1 MTKHF
6 ATNQLFPL
14 LKYMMNRSQHV
25 LFRIIPFIS
34 PRSYIIPWAYWLSG
48 WYYDLGL
55 IKGMRNIDYYM
66 AFFISYPLSARGH
79 DIWTREFKKIEHFK
93 FSFNFNVVFCKVFIF
108 KYLFAISLE
117 KGVQILQFC
126 IFEMCIN
133 FIFFYPILIV
143 FLLLLNGLCWELS
156 VVCPW
161 IF

>member
-1 MTKHF
+1 MDLYIKTINFLFYNYIFNSSQKWLNILLQISYFHCWSIWWTDHNMSFF
-6 ATNQLFPL
+6 A
-14 LKYMMNRSQHV
+14 
-25 LFRIIPFIS
+25 
-34 PRSYIIPWAYWLSG
+34 
-48 WYYDLGL
+48 
-55 IKGMRNIDYYM
+55 
-66 AFFISYPLSARGH
+66 SYPLSARGH
-79 DIWTREFKKIEHFK
+79 DIWMREFKKNELFK